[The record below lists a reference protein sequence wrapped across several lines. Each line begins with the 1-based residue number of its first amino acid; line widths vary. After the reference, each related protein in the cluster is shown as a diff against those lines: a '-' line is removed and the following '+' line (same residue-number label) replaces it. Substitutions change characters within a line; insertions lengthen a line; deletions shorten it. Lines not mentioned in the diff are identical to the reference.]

1 MKRSDHSSLQ
11 VREMAV
17 FAMLGSLMFCSKLLM
32 EVFPNIHLLGML
44 TMTCTVV
51 FRKKALIPIYIYVL
65 LNGLYAGFAVWWI
78 SYLYIWTILW
88 ALTMLIPKNASRGVR
103 AVIYPLLCGL
113 HGFAY
118 GILYAPVQ
126 AWVYGM
132 NFRQMLA
139 WIVAGI
145 PFDLLHGVGNLCVG
159 LLILPFSELL
169 QKLLKKNRVL

>member
-1 MKRSDHSSLQ
+1 
-11 VREMAV
+11 MAV
-17 FAMLGSLMFCSKLLM
+17 FAMLGALMFCSKLLM

-51 FRKKALIPIYIYVL
+51 FRKKALIPLYIYVL
-65 LNGLYAGFAVWWI
+65 LNGLYAGFAVWWLP
-78 SYLYIWTILW
+78 YLYIWTILW

-103 AVIYPLLCGL
+103 AVLYPLLCGL

-118 GILYAPVQ
+118 GTLYAPVQ

-132 NFRQMLA
+132 NFDQMIA
-139 WIVAGI
+139 WILAGI

-169 QKLLKKNRVL
+169 QKLLKKNHVL